1 MRSVTLGQVR
11 ELLSSA
17 PASAFFEAWARA
29 DSDRAHAEEKLD
41 DLASQILTAESRAGA
56 AEKASVQASDL
67 AEQQRHR
74 LSAAGDAAVR
84 SFIETEVGALEE
96 VARLRAVRSLEEA
109 KDRRQRARALDRQAE
124 QFRLQLEQALSVRG
138 ELRIGAA
145 TLGGYVGDAC
155 LFFGDAEH
163 PGGAFVVPLLPLL
176 IEDVELTAFVLYRLG
191 PLAPLSDAI
200 AVRDT
205 VLMNTS
211 QLVSDV
217 SEEADPF
224 TPPPEHVPSKSRKK
238 ERS

>member
-84 SFIETEVGALEE
+84 SFIETEVGA
-96 VARLRAVRSLEEA
+96 LEEA